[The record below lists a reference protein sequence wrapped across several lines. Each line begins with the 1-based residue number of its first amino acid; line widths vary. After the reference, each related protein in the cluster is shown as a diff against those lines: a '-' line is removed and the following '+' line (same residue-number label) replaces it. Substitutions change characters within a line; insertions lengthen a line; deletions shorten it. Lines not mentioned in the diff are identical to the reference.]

1 MPISLSKLRQQGTK
15 TPIIRTGQGSTA
27 PVKIS
32 DSTPVTPQAPAA
44 QPAPDMVQAKPT
56 APHSSIGE
64 VIGQYN
70 EYGANLRGGPSM
82 MELAERMMQI
92 AEFAE
97 QAIMSEADDWFDGH
111 TIQRNMKEMK
121 GYVKE
126 FSKVAQEHDMLR
138 QRATALYDDMGRVL
152 ERYFEIQD
160 NDPEGRVDQQ
170 YDTDGDGLPDME
182 PGNSPKAGTNPYSN
196 EPSLARE
203 EEEPAVQQEP
213 SQNDQKNRE
222 LIDRLLRLARMKL
235 KGEQLVR
242 FDTLPEETQIRAAW
256 RVVR

>member
-1 MPISLSKLRQQGTK
+1 MPISLSKLRVAGQRSGQK
-15 TPIIRTGQGSTA
+15 TPMVRTGQAVQPEASQ
-27 PVKIS
+27 P
-32 DSTPVTPQAPAA
+32 TPDV
-44 QPAPDMVQAKPT
+44 VQAKPT
-56 APHSSIGE
+56 APNSSIGE

-70 EYGANLRGGPSM
+70 EYGSSLRGGPSM

-97 QAIMSEADDWFDGH
+97 QTIMSEADDWFDGH

-126 FSKVAQEHDMLR
+126 FVKVAQEHDMLR

-160 NDPEGRVDQQ
+160 QEQDNDPEGRVDQQ
-170 YDTDGDGLPDME
+170 YDTDGDGLPDMT
-182 PGNSPKAGTNPYSN
+182 PGNSPKKGTNPYN
-196 EPSLARE
+196 AQPTMRRE
-203 EEEPAVQQEP
+203 EDDVAPVAVEPEQE
-213 SQNDQKNRE
+213 QNDEKNRE
-222 LIDRLLRLARMKL
+222 LIDRLLRLARHRL

-256 RVVR
+256 KLVR